1 MPNSLHLL
9 HYQIKLLRSYL
20 EDPKAQVDACRD
32 PKLRS
37 GAFVDIPIERASEV
51 DDFLLDTGH
60 WRKLAAQPLGFSG
73 HFAFYNEVSDFNVAD
88 AFV

>member
-20 EDPKAQVDACRD
+20 EDPKAHVDACRD
-32 PKLRS
+32 PKPRS
-37 GAFVDIPIERASEV
+37 GTFVDIPIERASEV
-51 DDFLLDTGH
+51 ADFLLDTGH
-60 WRKLAAQPLGFSG
+60 WRKLAAQPSGFSG
-73 HFAFYNEVSDFNVAD
+73 LFAFYNEVCDFNVAG